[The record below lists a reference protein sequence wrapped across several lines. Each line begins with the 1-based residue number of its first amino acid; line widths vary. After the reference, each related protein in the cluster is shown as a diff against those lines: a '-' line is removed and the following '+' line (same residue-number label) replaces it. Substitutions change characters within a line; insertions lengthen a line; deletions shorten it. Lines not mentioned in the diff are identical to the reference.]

1 MIPKEKK
8 EKLVT
13 KFGQNF
19 KDTGS
24 TKVQIAILTENINNL
39 TEHLKVHRK
48 DIFSRRSLLQKVAQ
62 RKHLLSYL
70 IKTDFNEY
78 KAIIET
84 LGIRK

>member
-1 MIPKEKK
+1 MVSKEKK
-8 EKLVT
+8 AELVT
-13 KFGQNF
+13 KFGKNT

-24 TKVQIAILTENINNL
+24 TKVQIAILTEDINNL

-48 DIFSRRSLLQKVAQ
+48 DIVSRRSLLQKVAQ
-62 RKHLLSYL
+62 RKHLLAYST
-70 IKTDFNEY
+70 KTDFNEY